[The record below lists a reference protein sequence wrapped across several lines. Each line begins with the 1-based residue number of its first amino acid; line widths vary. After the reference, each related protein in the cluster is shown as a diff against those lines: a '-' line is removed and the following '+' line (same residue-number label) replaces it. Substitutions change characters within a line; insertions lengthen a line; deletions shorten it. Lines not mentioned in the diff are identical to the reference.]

1 MEVNN
6 KLKKQN
12 DKLMVENILKNEVVL
27 AEKENQA
34 SKTQNIQKTPDRVNY
49 RKRIE
54 ELEDKVILRDQKI
67 NILNGEVSDLTLKL
81 RKYKKRFET
90 TGIKE

>member
-1 MEVNN
+1 M
-6 KLKKQN
+6 
-12 DKLMVENILKNEVVL
+12 
-27 AEKENQA
+27 
-34 SKTQNIQKTPDRVNY
+34 
-49 RKRIE
+49 
-54 ELEDKVILRDQKI
+54 ILRDQKI